1 MTQQLSSCAACGG
14 FSPEAAAA
22 CVHCDAALP
31 ARPPGRARRGGSLW
45 RFLAGGG
52 FMMTLAA
59 CYGVAYRPDHF
70 PRTGDTDGDGSP
82 VPADCDDGDAM
93 RYPGGPDADGDG
105 VDTNC
110 DGVDGWR
117 DPAVL
122 AEPAAP
128 APAPTAPTAPTPAPT
143 EPAPAP
149 APIATPP

>member
-1 MTQQLSSCAACGG
+1 MAQQLSSCAACGG

-31 ARPPGRARRGGSLW
+31 ARRRRRTRRGGSLS

-59 CYGVAYRPDHF
+59 CYGVAYRGDHF
-70 PRTGDTDGDGSP
+70 ARAGDQDGDGSP
-82 VPADCDDGDAM
+82 VPADCDDNDAM

-122 AEPAAP
+122 AEPAPAPAAP
-128 APAPTAPTAPTPAPT
+128 APAPTA
-143 EPAPAP
+143 PAPAP

>member
-14 FSPEAAAA
+14 FSPEAAA

-59 CYGVAYRPDHF
+59 CYGVAYRPDHL
-70 PRTGDTDGDGSP
+70 PRT
-82 VPADCDDGDAM
+82 DCDDGDAM

-128 APAPTAPTAPTPAPT
+128 APAPTAPTPAPT